1 MISTAATTAANDAA
15 GFADKVRAF
24 LVVARVKAADG
35 LTVAEF
41 GELLVAILRVSIDAA
56 DLMAR
61 STGPERKEFV
71 IAAVAALFDSVADYA
86 VPTLAW
92 PVWIVARPIVRTLLL
107 SAVSGAIET
116 LLPIVRIAA

>member
-41 GELLVAILRVSIDAA
+41 GELLIALLRVSIDAA
-56 DLMAR
+56 DLM
-61 STGPERKEFV
+61 TQPGPERKEFV
-71 IAAVAALFDSVADYA
+71 LAAVAALFDSVADYA

-92 PVWIVARPIVRTLLL
+92 PVWIVARPVVRTLLL

>member
-15 GFADKVRAF
+15 GFADKVRSF

-41 GELLVAILRVSIDAA
+41 GELLIALLRVAIDAA
-56 DLMAR
+56 DLMAQP
-61 STGPERKEFV
+61 GPERKEFV

-92 PVWIVARPIVRTLLL
+92 PIWIVARPVVRTLLL

>member
-1 MISTAATTAANDAA
+1 MISTAAMTAANDAA

-24 LVVARVKAADG
+24 LVVARLKASDG

-41 GELLVAILRVSIDAA
+41 GELLIALLRVAIDAA
-56 DLMAR
+56 DLM
-61 STGPERKEFV
+61 TQPGPERKEFV
-71 IAAVAALFDSVADYA
+71 LAAVAALFDSVADQA

>member
-41 GELLVAILRVSIDAA
+41 GELLIALLRVAIDAA
-56 DLMAR
+56 DLMAQP
-61 STGPERKEFV
+61 GPERKEFV

-92 PVWIVARPIVRTLLL
+92 PIWIVARPIVRTLLL

>member
-41 GELLVAILRVSIDAA
+41 GELLIALLRVSIDAA
-56 DLMAR
+56 DLMAQP
-61 STGPERKEFV
+61 GPERKEFV

-92 PVWIVARPIVRTLLL
+92 PIWIVARPVVRSLLL

-116 LLPIVRIAA
+116 LLPLVRIAA

>member
-41 GELLVAILRVSIDAA
+41 GELLVALLRVSIDAA
-56 DLMAR
+56 DLMAQP
-61 STGPERKEFV
+61 GPERKEFV
-71 IAAVAALFDSVADYA
+71 LAAVAALFDSVADYA

-92 PVWIVARPIVRTLLL
+92 PIWIAARPIVRTLLL

>member
-41 GELLVAILRVSIDAA
+41 GELLIALLRVAIDAA
-56 DLMAR
+56 DLMAQP
-61 STGPERKEFV
+61 GPERKEFV
-71 IAAVAALFDSVADYA
+71 LAAVAALFDSVADLA

-92 PVWIVARPIVRTLLL
+92 PIWIVARPVVRTLLL

>member
-24 LVVARVKAADG
+24 LVVARVKASDG

-41 GELLVAILRVSIDAA
+41 GELLIALLRVAIDAA
-56 DLMAR
+56 DLMAQP
-61 STGPERKEFV
+61 GPERKEFV
-71 IAAVAALFDSVADYA
+71 LAAVAHLFDSVADYA

-92 PVWIVARPIVRTLLL
+92 PIWIAARPIVRALLL

>member
-1 MISTAATTAANDAA
+1 MISTAAMTAANDAA

-24 LVVARVKAADG
+24 LVVARLKASDG

-41 GELLVAILRVSIDAA
+41 GELLIALLRVAIDAA
-56 DLMAR
+56 DLMAQP
-61 STGPERKEFV
+61 GPERKEFV
-71 IAAVAALFDSVADYA
+71 LAAVAALFDSVADQA

>member
-24 LVVARVKAADG
+24 LVVARVKASDG

-41 GELLVAILRVSIDAA
+41 GELLIALLRVAIDAA
-56 DLMAR
+56 DLMAQP
-61 STGPERKEFV
+61 GPERKEFV
-71 IAAVAALFDSVADYA
+71 LAAVAALFDAIADHA

-92 PVWIVARPIVRTLLL
+92 PVWIVARPIVRSLLL

>member
-15 GFADKVRAF
+15 GFADKVRSF

-41 GELLVAILRVSIDAA
+41 GELLIALLRVSIDAA
-56 DLMAR
+56 DLMAQP
-61 STGPERKEFV
+61 GPERKEFV

-92 PVWIVARPIVRTLLL
+92 PVWIVARPVVRTLLL